1 MNTLYLSRPG
11 GRLAYDSQ
19 GSGPAL
25 IALPPGGELRSTYRL
40 LKPKLLAA
48 GYRVITLDLR
58 GQGESSA
65 EWDDFSAPAIGGDIL
80 TLIEHLG
87 LESATLLANSVS
99 CAAAIWAA
107 AEAPRRING
116 LVLSG
121 SFAQTAAPWKSK
133 LISGLA
139 LHRLWGRAAYLRYYP
154 SLYPLARP
162 ADYEAH
168 LGRVADMLADPK
180 RLAAMRRLFGEVGQE
195 WDARIEQVRVP
206 TLVVMGAADPDFSNP
221 EAVAYQLAQRLQHAP
236 TQVALLDGA
245 GHHPQAECPELLL
258 AHLLPFLEQI
268 HATIAV

>member
-87 LESATLLANSVS
+87 LESATLLA
-99 CAAAIWAA
+99 
-107 AEAPRRING
+107 
-116 LVLSG
+116 
-121 SFAQTAAPWKSK
+121 KS
-133 LISGLA
+133 
-139 LHRLWGRAAYLRYYP
+139 
-154 SLYPLARP
+154 
-162 ADYEAH
+162 
-168 LGRVADMLADPK
+168 
-180 RLAAMRRLFGEVGQE
+180 
-195 WDARIEQVRVP
+195 
-206 TLVVMGAADPDFSNP
+206 
-221 EAVAYQLAQRLQHAP
+221 
-236 TQVALLDGA
+236 
-245 GHHPQAECPELLL
+245 
-258 AHLLPFLEQI
+258 
-268 HATIAV
+268 